1 MARNRSPFVKLEAH
15 MKFGIYY
22 SYWEQEWSADCL
34 KYVEK
39 VAKLGFDI
47 IEIAAHHLNGY
58 SQAHI
63 AEVDRAAR
71 DNGLA
76 VTAGLGPSPQKNLS
90 SADPAIRK
98 AGRAFFEETL
108 TNIAKLDCHVLC
120 GALHSYWPIDYSKPV
135 DKTGDRARGVEGI
148 ASLADF
154 AADHGVTLCLEV
166 LNRFENHV
174 LNTAEEGVAFVR
186 EVGKPNVKVH
196 LDTFHMNIEEDT
208 FGKAIRTAGPLLG
221 HFHTGENNRR
231 VPGKGQMPWHEIGVA
246 LREIGYNGA
255 VVMEPF
261 VKMGGGI
268 GSDIKIWRDLSDNAD
283 EARMDEDAR
292 KALAF
297 SRYVLS

>member
-108 TNIAKLDCHVLC
+108 TNIAELDCHVLC

-135 DKTGDRARGVEGI
+135 DKTGDRARGLEGI

-196 LDTFHMNIEEDT
+196 LDTFHMNIEEDS
-208 FGKAIRTAGPLLG
+208 FGKAIHTAGPLLG

-268 GSDIKIWRDLSDNAD
+268 GSDIKVWRDLSDNAD

-292 KALAF
+292 QALAF
-297 SRYVLS
+297 SRYVLG

>member
-1 MARNRSPFVKLEAH
+1 

-39 VAKLGFDI
+39 CAKLGFDI
-47 IEIAAHHLNGY
+47 IEIAAHHINGY
-58 SQAHI
+58 SPEHV
-63 AEVDRAAR
+63 AEVARAAKA
-71 DNGLA
+71 NGIA
-76 VTAGLGPSPQKNLS
+76 ITAGLGPSVHRNLS
-90 SADPAIRK
+90 SPDSEIRK

-108 TNIAKLDCHVLC
+108 TNLAKLDVHVIG

-135 DKTGDRARGVEGI
+135 DKIGDRARGLEGV

-154 AADHGVTLCLEV
+154 AADLGINLCLEV

-186 EVGKPNVKVH
+186 EIGKPNVKVH
-196 LDTFHMNIEEDT
+196 LDTFHMNIEENS
-208 FGKAIRTAGPLLG
+208 FAEAIRTAGPLLG

-231 VPGKGQMPWHEIGVA
+231 VPGKGLLPWHEIGGA
-246 LREIGYNGA
+246 LREIGYDGA

-261 VKMGGGI
+261 VRMGGQVGA
-268 GSDIKIWRDLSDNAD
+268 DIKVWRDLSEGAD
-283 EARMDEDAR
+283 EAALDEAAR
-292 KALAF
+292 QSLAF
-297 SRYVLS
+297 SRFVLG

>member
-1 MARNRSPFVKLEAH
+1 

-22 SYWEQEWSADCL
+22 PYWEHEWSADCL

-58 SQAHI
+58 SPAHI
-63 AEVDRAAR
+63 DEIGRSAR
-71 DNGLA
+71 DNGIA
-76 VTAGLGPSPQKNLS
+76 ITAGLGPSPQKNLS

-108 TNIAKLDCHVLC
+108 TNLAKLDIHILA
-120 GALHSYWPIDYSKPV
+120 GALHSYWPIDYSQPV
-135 DKTGDRARGVEGI
+135 DKVADRARGLEGI

-154 AADHGVTLCLEV
+154 AADRGVNLCLEV

-196 LDTFHMNIEEDT
+196 LDTFHMNIEENS
-208 FGKAIRTAGPLLG
+208 FAEAIRTTGPLLG

-231 VPGKGQMPWHEIGVA
+231 VPGKGRLPWHEIGMA
-246 LREIGYNGA
+246 LREIRYDGA

-261 VKMGGGI
+261 VKQGGGV
-268 GSDIKIWRDLSDNAD
+268 GSDIKVWRDLSGNAD
-283 EARMDEDAR
+283 EAQMDEDAR
-292 KALAF
+292 RGLAF
-297 SRYVLS
+297 SRYVLG

>member
-1 MARNRSPFVKLEAH
+1 

-39 VAKLGFDI
+39 VARLGFDV
-47 IEIAAHHLNGY
+47 IEIAAHHLNSY
-58 SQAHI
+58 SPAHL
-63 AEVDRAAR
+63 AEVGRAAKA
-71 DNGLA
+71 NA
-76 VTAGLGPSPQKNLS
+76 IAITAGLGPSPEKNLS
-90 SADPAIRK
+90 SPDPALRK

-108 TNIAKLDCHVLC
+108 ANLAKLDIRIIG

-135 DKTGDRARGVEGI
+135 DKAGDRARGLEGI
-148 ASLADF
+148 SSLADF
-154 AADHGVTLCLEV
+154 AANLGVDLCLEV

-186 EVGKPNVKVH
+186 EVGKPNVKVM
-196 LDTFHMNIEEDT
+196 LDTFHMNIEEDS
-208 FGKAIRTAGPLLG
+208 FG

-231 VPGKGQMPWHEIGVA
+231 VPGKGRLPWHEIGTT
-246 LREIGYNGA
+246 LREIGYDGA

-268 GSDIKIWRDLSDNAD
+268 GSDIKVWRDLSDNAD
-283 EARMDEDAR
+283 DAQMDEAAR
-292 KALAF
+292 QSLAF
-297 SRYVLS
+297 SRYVLG